1 MKTKFLYI
9 LLLIATSFAARAQEP
24 GIEDAERCLKNA
36 KQSFN
41 PDTVR
46 LYADTAYSIALRLGD
61 KRLIARSLDN
71 LAWASFAN
79 IQHDSA
85 IDYYKQELAVALN
98 IEDTSLTAH
107 VYCNLGICYQY
118 HDQYYEMWNNF
129 RQAADL
135 YAILGDTANLSW
147 AICSMGSS
155 YAEMDM
161 FDKAKELYREALSL
175 VEKSGDTTEI
185 GAVLHSIA
193 DCTSL
198 QYFHRSGY
206 DVIDSLK
213 VAMTQFHTAASILKK
228 APEETFRYAQN
239 LIGMARCYICLASL
253 MNRTDYADSCD
264 VCLAEYWNDYKND
277 KDSSRILRSKM
288 IKIQSLIFRK
298 QFTKALPAL
307 ESIIPNFMDNRHI
320 LQLSEVY
327 RLMSIC
333 YKSLGKYNLALE
345 YGEKHLSYHNK
356 THDDET
362 MKHISNFAAQTELYN
377 VRKDHDAYN
386 RRQQEI
392 LDTEQ
397 SQQRKYYALMSLA
410 VSAVI
415 VLALLVSIM
424 LYRRRHLNTLLRR
437 GNETRAALNDEYM
450 KQLKAVADAQDII
463 VDSVEY
469 ASMIQSE
476 TIGSVTKV
484 KEMFPD
490 SFVYFR
496 PRDIV
501 SGDWYYTATVN
512 NHKMIVTADCTGHGI
527 PGAVLS
533 MLGVGALKDIINE
546 LVTNDENVIPG
557 IILDRMRVLVKK
569 ALNKNKDTENAI
581 VDDGMDMTIIVIPP
595 EGTELHF
602 GAANQSAIIVH
613 KGEAKRMK
621 GDINSIGN
629 NIREKEHFTTITTE
643 ISAGD
648 TVYMFSDGV
657 IDQITNIN
665 PESSTH
671 TTRKFS
677 FKQLIAFAAE
687 NYSTPMDQQL
697 QKFKTRIDN
706 WTGTAPQLDDRLLIG
721 FRL

>member
-1 MKTKFLYI
+1 M
-9 LLLIATSFAARAQEP
+9 
-24 GIEDAERCLKNA
+24 
-36 KQSFN
+36 
-41 PDTVR
+41 
-46 LYADTAYSIALRLGD
+46 YADTAYSIALELGD
-61 KRLIARSLDN
+61 KRMIARSLDN
-71 LAWASFAN
+71 LAWATFAN
-79 IQHDSA
+79 NQHDSA
-85 IDYYKQELAVALN
+85 LDYYRQELAVALN

-107 VYCNLGICYQY
+107 VYCNLGICYQSQ
-118 HDQYYEMWNNF
+118 DKYYEMWNSF

-135 YAILGDTANLSW
+135 YALLGDTANLSW
-147 AICSMGSS
+147 AIGSMGAS

-161 FDKAKELYREALSL
+161 YDKAKELYREALSL

-185 GAVLHSIA
+185 GTLFHNIA

-198 QYFHRSGY
+198 QYFHRTGY

-213 VAMTQFHTAASILKK
+213 VAMTQFHTAASILKT
-228 APEETFRYAQN
+228 APEETFTYAQN

-253 MNRTDYADSCD
+253 MNRMDYADSCD
-264 VCLAEYWNDYKND
+264 VCLSEYWRDYNNDV
-277 KDSSRILRSKM
+277 DSSRILRSKM
-288 IKIQSLIFRK
+288 INIQSLIFRK

-307 ESIIPNFMDNRHI
+307 KSIIPNFMDKRHI

-333 YKSLGKYNLALE
+333 YKSLGNYKLALE
-345 YGEKHLSYHNK
+345 YGERHLSLHNK

-386 RRQQEI
+386 KRQQEI

-415 VLALLVSIM
+415 VLAALISIM
-424 LYRRRHLNTLLRR
+424 LYRRQKLNKLLRH

-469 ASMIQSE
+469 ASIIQSE
-476 TIGSVTKV
+476 TIGSVSKV

-512 NHKMIVTADCTGHGI
+512 SHKMIVTADCTGHGI

-546 LVTNDENVIPG
+546 LVNNDDKVLPG
-557 IILDRMRVLVKK
+557 DILDRMRVSVKK
-569 ALNKNKDTENAI
+569 ALNKNNVTENAI

-595 EGTELHF
+595 EGSELYF

-643 ISAGD
+643 ITAGD

-657 IDQITNIN
+657 IDQITSN
-665 PESSTH
+665 PDLNSGSSTH

-677 FKQLIAFAAE
+677 FKQLASFAAE
-687 NYSTPMDQQL
+687 NYLTPMDQQL

-706 WTGTAPQLDDRLLIG
+706 WTGDTPQLDDRLLIG
-721 FRL
+721 FRLGCR